1 MTVHR
6 VVVLG
11 GGSAGLLA
19 ALALKRKLPQLSVR
33 VVRSPDLGIIGVG
46 EGTTLPFPKFLF
58 QYLGLSKQA
67 FYAETGATW
76 KLGLRF
82 LWGVRP
88 VFYFPFADEPV
99 RRLDGLPR
107 PPGFY
112 AGDELAILGPVSA
125 LMHAGKAFPRRL
137 DTWPQFQTDY
147 ALHIE
152 NARLV
157 AWLEKSVREAG
168 VEFVEGTV
176 LQADSAEHNGERI
189 VTALTLRSGEQLE
202 ADLFVDASGFRAEL
216 IGRLFEEPYVR
227 YDRTLFC
234 DRAIIGGWTRTDEP
248 ILAYTTCETMEAGWC
263 WQIEHETFINRGY
276 VYSSPFLCDDA
287 AREEFLRA
295 NPKVNPEKTRVIR
308 FPSGRRARMWVGNV
322 VAIGNSGGFVEPLE
336 ATALGN
342 ICLLCSELVETL
354 AQTQCAPTPGMI
366 GIWNRNANE
375 QWDDVR
381 DFLAV
386 HYAFNTR
393 LNNEFWRTC
402 RSEVDLAG
410 AAPIVDLYRE
420 NGPIH
425 GHDWVTFRRNCAFG
439 IGSYLALLVGQRVP
453 YDRPA
458 LIIDAEQARWAQWQA
473 HFASEAQRGCDVREC
488 LAAIRHPAW
497 NWT

>member
-1 MTVHR
+1 MIRR
-6 VVVLG
+6 VAVVG
-11 GGSAGLLA
+11 GGSSGLLA
-19 ALALKRKLPQLSVR
+19 ALAVKRKLPELSVR
-33 VVRSPDLGIIGVG
+33 LVRSPDLGIIGVG

-58 QYLGLSKQA
+58 QYLGLSRRS

-82 LWGVRP
+82 LWGPRP

-99 RRLDGLPR
+99 RPLEGLSR

-112 AGDELAILGPVSA
+112 AGEDVAILGPVSA
-125 LMHAGKAFPRRL
+125 LMHEGKAFHRRL
-137 DTWPQFQTDY
+137 DSWPQFQTDF

-157 AWLEKSVREAG
+157 AWLEKRAREAG
-168 VEFVEGTV
+168 VELIEDTV
-176 LQADSAEHNGERI
+176 LEAESQEHREGRI
-189 VTALTLRSGEQLE
+189 VTALTLQSGERIE

-216 IGRLFEEPYVR
+216 IGRLLDEPYVS

-248 ILAYTTCETMEAGWC
+248 ILPYTTCETMEAGWC

-276 VYSSPFLCDDA
+276 VYSSRFLHDDA
-287 AREEFLRA
+287 ARDEFLRV
-295 NPKVNPEKTRVIR
+295 NPKVNPDKTRVVR

-336 ATALGN
+336 ATALGI

-366 GIWNRNANE
+366 RIWNRNANE

-393 LNNEFWRTC
+393 LETGFWRTC
-402 RSEVDLAG
+402 RAEVDLAG
-410 AAPIVDLYRE
+410 AEPIVDLYRE
-420 NGPIH
+420 NGPVH
-425 GHDWVTFRRNCAFG
+425 GYDWVTFRRNSAFG

-453 YDRPA
+453 HERPA
-458 LIIDAEQARWAQWQA
+458 TISNAERGRWAQWQT
-473 HFASEAQRGCDVREC
+473 HFGAEAQRACDVREC
-488 LAAIRHPAW
+488 LRAIRHPAW
-497 NWT
+497 SWT